1 MRTLRYISRQLLPV
15 RDAASACVFLHGV
28 ARFICEIS
36 HNFSYYL
43 SEKTHI

>member
-15 RDAASACVFLHGV
+15 RDAESWCVFLRYF